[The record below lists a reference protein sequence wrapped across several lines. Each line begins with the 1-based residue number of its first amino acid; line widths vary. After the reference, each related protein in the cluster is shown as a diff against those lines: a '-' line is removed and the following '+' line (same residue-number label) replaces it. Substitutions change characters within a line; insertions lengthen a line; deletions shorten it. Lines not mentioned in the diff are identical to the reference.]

1 MAPNFDN
8 SRYDEAFEQ
17 RVIDCLAEFAAG
29 AGHELNN
36 PLAIISGIAQRLLS
50 DETDLKKRTDLAK
63 VIAQT
68 KRAFE
73 MIADIRGFAR
83 PPKPELTMINAS
95 DFFNEWT
102 VRESRR
108 EISKNVKIEILP
120 SDAQN
125 IEIKTDEAILAT
137 ALGAIGKNAA
147 EAVSSRN
154 GTLVFFMDVC
164 EIPSDELDEGA
175 FSPRFLEIGVEDDG
189 PGLSEEDARLV
200 FSPYFSGRQ
209 AGRGLGFGLSK
220 AWRFVETIGCR
231 IVCEQSRRFASGCKW
246 SVLAPLD

>member
-83 PPKPELTMINAS
+83 PPKPELTLINAS

-120 SDAQN
+120 SDAGE

-147 EAVSSRN
+147 EAVS
-154 GTLVFFMDVC
+154 
-164 EIPSDELDEGA
+164 
-175 FSPRFLEIGVEDDG
+175 
-189 PGLSEEDARLV
+189 
-200 FSPYFSGRQ
+200 
-209 AGRGLGFGLSK
+209 
-220 AWRFVETIGCR
+220 
-231 IVCEQSRRFASGCKW
+231 
-246 SVLAPLD
+246 